1 VSQRTLFTPRPRILP
16 RPGSSISCVVAR
28 AGNGVRGGKGSLI
41 VRAGSIAELAEKLR
55 QDDTP
60 CSRESI
66 GRAIR
71 TGEQYLGLYWFRERR
86 PK

>member
-1 VSQRTLFTPRPRILP
+1 MSQALLFEHRPRIPP
-16 RPGSSISCVVAR
+16 RPGTSISCVVAR
-28 AGNGVRGGKGSLI
+28 AGNGVRGGKGTLI
-41 VRAGSIAELAEKLR
+41 HRAGSIAEFATELR
-55 QDDTP
+55 RDGIA